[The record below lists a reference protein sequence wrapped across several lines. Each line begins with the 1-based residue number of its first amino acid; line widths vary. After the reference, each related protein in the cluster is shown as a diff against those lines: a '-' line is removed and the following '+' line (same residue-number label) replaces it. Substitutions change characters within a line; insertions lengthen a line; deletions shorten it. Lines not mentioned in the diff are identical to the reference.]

1 MNPAQ
6 PRSLA
11 IVLPYLKARGTELQ
25 ALQLARGL
33 TQRGWSCS
41 LIVSQGWGDPEVIAA
56 FEATSVRVELLL
68 PALAS
73 GRKRVHRRR
82 LLPLRQALARSGCQV
97 VLSRAGMGNQ
107 LAGLAARSIALP
119 FVAVLSGGVS
129 PASVQAPTRPWSQLL
144 WSLRQGFPTRI
155 VCVSRQSLLH
165 LQAQFPGLRPI
176 SLAIPNGVAAC
187 PPLPAPAAEPL
198 PGFDPAQ
205 LHLCTVGS
213 LECDRKGLDLLL
225 EALAVARA
233 HCPRPLLLT
242 LIGSG
247 PDRAR
252 LEAMAA
258 RLGLADQVRFA
269 GECRAPQRL
278 VAQADLFVLPSRREG
293 LPNALL
299 EAMAVGTC
307 ALAADCP
314 TGPAEVIRH
323 GETGWLVPAG
333 CAEPLAEAL
342 VLLLG
347 DPDLRR
353 RLGEAGRRSVNEIYG
368 SERCAAAYDQLLT
381 GLIERA

>member
-1 MNPAQ
+1 MA
-6 PRSLA
+6 L
-11 IVLPYLKARGTELQ
+11 VLPYLKARGTELQ
-25 ALQLARGL
+25 ALQLVRGL
-33 TQRGWSCS
+33 SQRGWHCA
-41 LIVSQGWGDPEVIAA
+41 LIVSQGWGDPEVISA
-56 FEATSVRVELLL
+56 FEAAGARVTLLQ
-68 PALAS
+68 PALAV

-82 LLPLRQALARSGCQV
+82 LLPLRQALARSGCRV

-107 LAGLAARSIALP
+107 LAGLAARSLALP
-119 FVAVLSGGVS
+119 CVAVLSGGVS
-129 PASVQAPTRPWSQLL
+129 PAGVGAPTRPWSQLL
-144 WSLRQGFPTRI
+144 WSLRQGFPSRI

-165 LQAQFPGLRPI
+165 LQARFPGLRRI
-176 SLAIPNGVAAC
+176 SLAIANGVAAS
-187 PPLPAPAAEPL
+187 PLLPASAAEPQL
-198 PGFDPAQ
+198 RFDPAH

-225 EALAVARA
+225 EALALACAR
-233 HCPRPLLLT
+233 CPRPLLLT
-242 LIGSG
+242 LIGTG
-247 PDRAR
+247 PDQGR
-252 LEAMAA
+252 LEALAA
-258 RLGLADQVRFA
+258 ELGLAEQLRFV
-269 GECRAPQRL
+269 GEVRAPQRL

-347 DPDLRR
+347 DPDRRR
-353 RLGEAGRRSVNEIYG
+353 RLGEAGRRSVNETYG
-368 SERCAAAYDQLLT
+368 TERCAAAYDQLLT
-381 GLIERA
+381 GLIEQA